1 MARID
6 EQVET
11 IVHDWKYSSEA
22 RPAIRD
28 YLEYVSTY
36 TFLAQTI
43 IMEWVHQGRVGILVA
58 ASTPLSCRH
67 YRAIKESGDRQG
79 MTPDYY
85 FFDVCFYA
93 GQYDSSDKVSEI
105 LPRIIDHLDGCPHDT
120 CMQLGF
126 FGAVLGRAFYEGY
139 SGPHL
144 ASDKDGFSGSHLLTY
159 FSLHQLLGDL
169 GVICWVYVID
179 GLSRRDYRCLDV
191 YLQFVVGDRFSQC
204 LDYLFCS
211 DSDAALRIL
220 PRQGEWMDYAVKRR
234 LGYGPPRAKL

>member
-1 MARID
+1 MQPSEVLLALSMARID

-79 MTPDYY
+79 MTPDY
-85 FFDVCFYA
+85 FFSTSASTQANMIVQTRFPRFSLV
-93 GQYDSSDKVSEI
+93 SSTI
-105 LPRIIDHLDGCPHDT
+105 W
-120 CMQLGF
+120 M
-126 FGAVLGRAFYEGY
+126 AVLTIR
-139 SGPHL
+139 
-144 ASDKDGFSGSHLLTY
+144 
-159 FSLHQLLGDL
+159 
-169 GVICWVYVID
+169 V
-179 GLSRRDYRCLDV
+179 
-191 YLQFVVGDRFSQC
+191 
-204 LDYLFCS
+204 CS
-211 DSDAALRIL
+211 
-220 PRQGEWMDYAVKRR
+220 
-234 LGYGPPRAKL
+234 